1 MRMRLL
7 AGLGAAL
14 LVIASLATSAPGRA
28 EEDYNSW
35 APLPRVFESTG
46 GGGIMISEYEPV
58 VIRGRCLTR
67 FAATEPNGTVHRGI
81 VLFDAVPAQGGVLC
95 TNGAWRSLDN
105 DGEGT
110 TPFRVFIRDGVRR
123 RAP

>member
-1 MRMRLL
+1 MRKF
-7 AGLGAAL
+7 L
-14 LVIASLATSAPGRA
+14 LVGLAAATLAVTGGAGMAQEDFSA
-28 EEDYNSW
+28 W
-35 APLPRVFESTG
+35 APLQPIFESTG
-46 GGGIMISEYEPV
+46 GGGIMIGEYEPV
-58 VIRGRCLTR
+58 VIRGHCLTR
-67 FAATEPNGTVHRGI
+67 FTATEPNGTVHRGI
-81 VLFDAVPAQGGVLC
+81 VLFDAVPIQGGVLC